1 MLYYTFL
8 VRGDVGRIAVLSVLS
23 EASLMMWCGTVLL
36 VVWYGLQLQPY
47 LARLPWTP
55 GLVPV
60 LRRLVYAAGK
70 GLCACAWCGQVGGGG
85 ERTR

>member
-23 EASLMMWCGTVLL
+23 EASLLMWCGTVLL

-60 LRRLVYAAGK
+60 NTQTGLRR
-70 GLCACAWCGQVGGGG
+70 GQGIVW
-85 ERTR
+85 